1 MFHNMK
7 SLFNVY
13 VGYAP
18 MRVGLENAWSKYILK
33 FINLKNIVLQLAIE
47 NVLIVCQGSHS
58 HII

>member
-1 MFHNMK
+1 MK
-7 SLFNVY
+7 GLFNVY
-13 VGYAP
+13 VGYDP
-18 MRVGLENAWSKYILK
+18 TRVGLENAWSKYILK